1 MSERQRQLKAVLRLP
16 QLQSMPLPDGGIVG
30 GAFWRAVADR
40 LDEISAH
47 LPKRMAGHSLF
58 DKALADFVARE
69 IAGVAAEI
77 RVNLALEEQDACMRR
92 CRRG

>member
-1 MSERQRQLKAVLRLP
+1 MAERQRQLKAILRLP
-16 QLQSMPLPDGGIVG
+16 HLQSVPLPEGGVVG
-30 GAFWRAVADR
+30 GALWRSVATR

-47 LPKRMAGHSLF
+47 LPKRMEGRSLF

-77 RVNLALEEQDACMRR
+77 RANLALEEQDACMRR